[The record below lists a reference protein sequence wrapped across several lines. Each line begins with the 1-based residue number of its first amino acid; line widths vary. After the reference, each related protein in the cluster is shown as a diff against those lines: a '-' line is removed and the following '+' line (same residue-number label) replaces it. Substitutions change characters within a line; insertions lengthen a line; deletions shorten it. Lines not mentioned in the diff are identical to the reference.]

1 MEFLYTLNL
10 SLPLKEKYTK
20 EEKKREIQELCVLL
34 LLIILLHSKFCKCV
48 YKNIRVVFFT
58 SPFDHPLYKSCAS
71 KDYINPKKLK
81 VIPMEFVYFKLEAS
95 YLGS

>member
-1 MEFLYTLNL
+1 MWSFSTLNKIL
-10 SLPLKEKYTK
+10 QLREKYTK

-58 SPFDHPLYKSCAS
+58 SPFDHPLYKSYAS

-81 VIPMEFVYFKLEAS
+81 VILVELVCFKL
-95 YLGS
+95 